1 MASKEAQL
9 LEMISPV
16 VESMDYIM
24 WGLEYSAQGRHSTL
38 RIYID
43 HDNGITVDDCAAV
56 SRQISAVMDV
66 EDPISQEYTLEVS
79 SPGMDRPLFTL
90 EQFQRYINEWVEIRL
105 RMPFE
110 GRRKFK
116 GVLVNIEDQ
125 DVVVQVDNTEF
136 LLPIDM
142 IEKAHVIPQFKD

>member
-1 MASKEAQL
+1 MASKETQL
-9 LEMISPV
+9 HELIVPV
-16 VESMDYIM
+16 VESLGYVL
-24 WGLEYSAQGRHSTL
+24 WGIEYSAQGRHTLL

-43 HDNGITVDDCAAV
+43 HENGVNVDDCATV
-56 SRQISAVMDV
+56 SRQVSAVMDV

-90 EQFQRYINEWVEIRL
+90 DQYRSYINEWVDIRL

-125 DVVVQVDNTEF
+125 DVVIQVDQHEY
-136 LLPIDM
+136 LLPVEL